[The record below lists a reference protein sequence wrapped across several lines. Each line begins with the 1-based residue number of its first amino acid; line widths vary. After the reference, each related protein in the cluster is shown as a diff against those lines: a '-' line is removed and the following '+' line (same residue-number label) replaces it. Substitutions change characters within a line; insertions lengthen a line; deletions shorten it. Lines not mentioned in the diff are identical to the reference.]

1 MIEVEL
7 VNTKT
12 AKDNRIQELQ
22 DQIDMLISEHA
33 VLEEKLQGQVVLQRE
48 IESLRRH
55 KIHMLGLLKEY
66 EECKAQNLDLQVKLT
81 C

>member
-12 AKDNRIQELQ
+12 VEDNRIQELQ
-22 DQIDMLISEHA
+22 GQIDMLISEHA
-33 VLEEKLQGQVVLQRE
+33 VFEEKMQGQVVLQRE

-55 KIHMLGLLKEY
+55 KTHKLGLLKGD
-66 EECKAQNLDLQVKLT
+66 EECKAQNLDLRS
-81 C
+81 